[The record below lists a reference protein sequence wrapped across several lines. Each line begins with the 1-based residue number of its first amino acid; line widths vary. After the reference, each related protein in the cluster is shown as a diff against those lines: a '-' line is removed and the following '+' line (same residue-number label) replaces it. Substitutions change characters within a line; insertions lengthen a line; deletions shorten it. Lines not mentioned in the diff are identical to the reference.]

1 MGKNIIRHIKWI
13 ECFNLY
19 CNGWEMR
26 YLLFILKIQR
36 VFHFETYSSLAS
48 VESRKSESKCLVAT
62 LATRNFDTSFA
73 VASVESRKSESECL
87 VATLATRNF
96 DPSFA
101 LASVESWKSESKW
114 LVATLVTRNFESS
127 SAVAIL
133 ATRNL

>member
-1 MGKNIIRHIKWI
+1 M
-13 ECFNLY
+13 Y

-36 VFHFETYSSLAS
+36 VFHFETHSSLAS
-48 VESRKSESKCLVAT
+48 VESRKTESKCLVAT
-62 LATRNFDTSFA
+62 LATRNFDPGFA
-73 VASVESRKSESECL
+73 VASVES
-87 VATLATRNF
+87 
-96 DPSFA
+96 
-101 LASVESWKSESKW
+101 WKFESKW